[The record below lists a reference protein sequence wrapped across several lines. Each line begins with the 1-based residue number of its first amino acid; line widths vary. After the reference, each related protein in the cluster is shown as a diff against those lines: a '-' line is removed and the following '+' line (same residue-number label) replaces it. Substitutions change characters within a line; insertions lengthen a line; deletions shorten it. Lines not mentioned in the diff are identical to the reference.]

1 MTGGE
6 PLITPEH
13 AELLNHLHTI
23 TPFED
28 LWGEQKKNI
37 SIHYNT
43 NLSILKFEKYNFLD
57 IWFDFAKIFLS
68 ISCDGIGKI
77 GEYQRTGFKT
87 DVFLKNLQKIRK
99 YFKPGDTSTTS
110 LGYNYNFQYTT
121 TVYNVYHIWD
131 FYQFMMD
138 SGYIEN
144 ERNIDF
150 YYT

>member
-1 MTGGE
+1 MG
-6 PLITPEH
+6 LVK
-13 AELLNHLHTI
+13 LV
-23 TPFED
+23 
-28 LWGEQKKNI
+28 
-37 SIHYNT
+37 NT
-43 NLSILKFEKYNFLD
+43 K
-57 IWFDFAKIFLS
+57 
-68 ISCDGIGKI
+68 
-77 GEYQRTGFKT
+77 RTGFKT

-150 YYT
+150 YCDWWVIHLVQLKSLPKDEKVKVINYLESLLTKFKEPLTLNKIQSMIEFTKVDTSYGGNSERIL